1 MFGAF
6 SEKISASAGTSV
18 AALLALAGAAGTA
31 RADSGLLFFE
41 AQSVVGWSSRER
53 GVVWHSMSEHEPMQ
67 KNSVGADWIHRF
79 SGDGGD
85 FASAALQARLAYD
98 DADDSPELQL
108 YNAYFRAKSAAG
120 DFWLGHSRVA
130 FGLAS
135 YWDTHSD
142 LLGDLTMRG
151 VSFDR
156 DWGAG
161 WNLDTERGNAAASF
175 TAGSGMGFRRY
186 GNWLASARA
195 ALGTLAWDNW
205 TTGVSVQF
213 GRRLD
218 AMGYDVMSDE
228 PADVRLVSWDA
239 ALNFDAVE
247 QKLEI
252 DAGRKAHAAF
262 FAALYRVGVALD
274 ADEQWKIE
282 AQASLVHEAGGN
294 AAFAGTCVSFRPNSD
309 LTLRLMLARDFEG
322 DETLLVAQA
331 YWYLPI

>member
-1 MFGAF
+1 MRGAF
-6 SEKISASAGTSV
+6 FTKLFASAGTS
-18 AALLALAGAAGTA
+18 AAAFVALAGTA
-31 RADSGLLFFE
+31 CADSGLLFFE

-85 FASAALQARLAYD
+85 FASAALQARLAWD
-98 DADDSPELQL
+98 DAEDAPELQL
-108 YNAYFRAKSAAG
+108 YNAYFQAKSAVG
-120 DFWLGHSRVA
+120 DFRLGHTRVA

-161 WNLDTERGNAAASF
+161 WNLDTERGNAAATF

-228 PADVRLVSWDA
+228 PDDVRLVAWDA

-294 AAFAGTCVSFRPNSD
+294 AVFAGTCVSFRPNSD

>member
-41 AQSVVGWSSRER
+41 VQSVVGWSSRER

-130 FGLAS
+130 FGPAS

-205 TTGVSVQF
+205 TTGVPCS
-213 GRRLD
+213 
-218 AMGYDVMSDE
+218 SD
-228 PADVRLVSWDA
+228 
-239 ALNFDAVE
+239 
-247 QKLEI
+247 
-252 DAGRKAHAAF
+252 
-262 FAALYRVGVALD
+262 
-274 ADEQWKIE
+274 
-282 AQASLVHEAGGN
+282 GGSTRW
-294 AAFAGTCVSFRPNSD
+294 AT
-309 LTLRLMLARDFEG
+309 T
-322 DETLLVAQA
+322 
-331 YWYLPI
+331 

>member
-41 AQSVVGWSSRER
+41 VQSVVGWSSRER

-79 SGDGGD
+79 SDDGGD

>member
-1 MFGAF
+1 MRGAF
-6 SEKISASAGTSV
+6 FTRLFASAGTS
-18 AALLALAGAAGTA
+18 AAAFVALAGTA
-31 RADSGLLFFE
+31 CADSGLLFFE
-41 AQSVVGWSSRER
+41 AQSVVDWSSRER

-67 KNSVGADWIHRF
+67 KNSVGADWIHKF
-79 SGDGGD
+79 SGEGGD
-85 FASAALQARLAYD
+85 FASAALQARLAWD
-98 DADDSPELQL
+98 DAEDAPELQL
-108 YNAYFRAKSAAG
+108 YNAYFQAKSAVG
-120 DFWLGHSRVA
+120 NFRLGHTRVA
-130 FGLAS
+130 FGLAP

-161 WNLDTERGNAAASF
+161 WNLDTERGNAAATF
-175 TAGSGMGFRRY
+175 TTGSGMGFRRY

-228 PADVRLVSWDA
+228 PDDVRLVAWDA

-262 FAALYRVGVALD
+262 FAALYWVGVALD

-282 AQASLVHEAGGN
+282 AQASLVHEVGGN